1 MVSLFQNIKMVTQ
14 PEGLSVKLFPH
25 QLSSIYKM
33 EQLEATRRIEKEN
46 YVKETKIGINAD
58 LTGYGKTLAMIGLM
72 VRDKMSWDVNF
83 PYVSEIISSDNR
95 GLIRR
100 SESTLYD
107 KVKANLILVSQSII
121 GQWENELKKSTL
133 SFTSITSNKDIE
145 KTNIDNYDVILVT
158 PSFYN
163 KIVIMNSKIAWKRF
177 IFDEP
182 GNIRIAGMFGI
193 QAGFS
198 WFITATPLSIYNNY
212 KNCKGSFIRDIFCW
226 SNVVADESFL
236 PDITVQNNS
245 DFVKNSFK
253 MPDTEHLYYYCHH
266 PIFTVVSN
274 YVNSTV
280 KTMIEAGNIEGA
292 VTALGGTS
300 TSNIVDLIKSKKRNE
315 IDNIEDR
322 MKKLNPEKDVNQLK
336 ELKDKKNH
344 VEIQLQ
350 CIDEKYS
357 NILKEQCLICFDEMK
372 NPLLETNCQN
382 MFCGECLLKWLQNK
396 NSCPACRSFVKPE
409 DLIYIDIEKKN
420 SSEKKFILEKKMSK
434 LERTIDIINNNREG
448 RFLIFSEFNNTFHPI
463 CKALIDNNINFEE
476 LKGNIKSREK
486 TLDNFRSGKL
496 TVLFLNSTFNAA
508 GINLTE
514 ATDIILF
521 HTMSIAQETQIV
533 GRANRI
539 GRTEKLKVH
548 HLLLNDL

>member
-1 MVSLFQNIKMVTQ
+1 
-14 PEGLSVKLFPH
+14 
-25 QLSSIYKM
+25 
-33 EQLEATRRIEKEN
+33 
-46 YVKETKIGINAD
+46 
-58 LTGYGKTLAMIGLM
+58 
-72 VRDKMSWDVNF
+72 
-83 PYVSEIISSDNR
+83 
-95 GLIRR
+95 
-100 SESTLYD
+100 
-107 KVKANLILVSQSII
+107 
-121 GQWENELKKSTL
+121 
-133 SFTSITSNKDIE
+133 
-145 KTNIDNYDVILVT
+145 
-158 PSFYN
+158 
-163 KIVIMNSKIAWKRF
+163 
-177 IFDEP
+177 
-182 GNIRIAGMFGI
+182 
-193 QAGFS
+193 
-198 WFITATPLSIYNNY
+198 
-212 KNCKGSFIRDIFCW
+212 
-226 SNVVADESFL
+226 
-236 PDITVQNNS
+236 
-245 DFVKNSFK
+245 
-253 MPDTEHLYYYCHH
+253 
-266 PIFTVVSN
+266 
-274 YVNSTV
+274 
-280 KTMIEAGNIEGA
+280 MIEAGNIEGA

>member
-1 MVSLFQNIKMVTQ
+1 MASLFQNIKMVTQ

-33 EQLEATRRIEKEN
+33 EQLEATKRIEKET

-83 PYVSEIISSDNR
+83 PYVNEIITSDNR

-121 GQWENELKKSTL
+121 GQWENELRKSTL
-133 SFTSITSNKDIE
+133 SFTSIASNKDIE
-145 KTNIDNYDVILVT
+145 KTNIDSYDVILVT

-163 KIVIMNSKIAWKRF
+163 KVVIMNSKIAWKRF

-226 SNVVADESFL
+226 SNVVFDETFL
-236 PDITVQNNS
+236 PDIIVQNNP

-253 MPDTEHLYYYCHH
+253 MPDTEHFYYYCYH
-266 PIFTVVSN
+266 PIYTVVSN

-300 TSNIVDLIKSKKRNE
+300 TSNIVDLIKSKKINE
-315 IDNIEDR
+315 IINLEERI
-322 MKKLNPEKDVNQLK
+322 KKIDPEKDVNQMK
-336 ELKDKKNH
+336 ELKDKKIH
-344 VEIQLQ
+344 IEIQLQ
-350 CIDEKYS
+350 CIDDKYS

-382 MFCGECLLKWLQNK
+382 MFCGECLLKWLQSK

-409 DLIYIDIEKKN
+409 DLIYIDTEKKN
-420 SSEKKFILEKKMSK
+420 SSDKKFILEKKLSK
-434 LERTIDIINNNREG
+434 LERTIDIINNNKDG
-448 RFLIFSEFNNTFHPI
+448 RFLIFSEYDNTFHPI
-463 CKALIDNNINFEE
+463 CKVLIDNNINFEE

-508 GINLTE
+508 GINLIE

-548 HLLLNDL
+548 HLLINDI